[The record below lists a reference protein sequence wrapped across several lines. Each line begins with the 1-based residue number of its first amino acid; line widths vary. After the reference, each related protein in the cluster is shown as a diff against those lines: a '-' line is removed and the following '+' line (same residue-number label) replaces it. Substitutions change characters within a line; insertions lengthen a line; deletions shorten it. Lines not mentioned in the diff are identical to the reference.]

1 MVPSNENGRLALPKI
16 VRPILAAVLAMA
28 LTTPSHAF
36 FEEHVENIRA
46 AIAAGEVVQCAGCN
60 LSYADLSGL
69 DFSGA
74 DLQGAYMYGARMN
87 GAIMR
92 GANLN
97 RSDFT
102 RADISGVDF
111 SDASMDSVRMTSAK
125 RCETIMPD
133 GTRDD
138 RHC

>member
-1 MVPSNENGRLALPKI
+1 MAKI
-16 VRPILAAVLAMA
+16 TRPLLAAALAMA

-36 FEEHVENIRA
+36 IEKHVAKIRA

-60 LSYADLSGL
+60 LSYADLGGL

-74 DLQGAYMYGARMN
+74 DLQGAYMYGARMRD
-87 GAIMR
+87 AIMR

-97 RSDFT
+97 RADFT
-102 RADISGVDF
+102 SADITGVDF
-111 SDASMDSVRMTSAK
+111 GEASMDSVRMTSSK
-125 RCETIMPD
+125 RCGTIMPD